1 MLYNYK
7 LSYGITI
14 DKLWCLCYYVIIL
27 SEMVDTVEIHGLN
40 ACKCLP
46 QHITLSTEVPFN
58 NLAKYGRYFAYLKLF
73 AANM

>member
-1 MLYNYK
+1 
-7 LSYGITI
+7 
-14 DKLWCLCYYVIIL
+14 
-27 SEMVDTVEIHGLN
+27 MVDTVEIHGLN